1 MKYIAILICLIVS
14 LEGNSQFDLSIG
26 GGIDFISQS
35 GFEDNKLVYNLEL
48 MVQRK
53 IGKSKIGI
61 GYRLTNN
68 SYLHASNANVFVV
81 EDNIQIFLDERGRIN
96 TKEVFLSAEYSIK
109 SFILSTSIGIV
120 NPTVITEN
128 EYFVKK
134 NNNENIEDVEYEK
147 KYVSN
152 AFSRVSFGLG
162 YDIKILDNLS
172 IRPAFKLF
180 LDLKPKSRIW
190 DLASVDNYEAVY
202 KELEGVKEFDS
213 NSKTLIHENK
223 YMFFNLAL
231 IYKL

>member
-1 MKYIAILICLIVS
+1 MKYIIIIICLIVS
-14 LEGNSQFDLSIG
+14 FEGYSQFDLSLG
-26 GGIDFISQS
+26 GGVDLISQS
-35 GFEDNKLVYNLEL
+35 GFEDKPVYNLEF

-53 IGKSKIGI
+53 FGNAKIGI

-96 TKEVFLSAEYSIK
+96 TKELFLSAEYSIK
-109 SFILSTSIGIV
+109 SFVLSTSIGMV
-120 NPTVITEN
+120 RPAVVTKN

-134 NNNENIEDVEYEK
+134 NNSENIEDVEYNKE
-147 KYVSN
+147 YVSS
-152 AFSRVSFGLG
+152 AFSRISFGLG
-162 YDIKILDNLS
+162 YDIKMLDNLS

-180 LDLKPKSRIW
+180 LDLKPRSRTW
-190 DLASVDNYEAVY
+190 DLDSVDNYEAVF

-213 NSKTLIHENK
+213 NLKTLIHENK
-223 YMFFNLAL
+223 YMFFNLTL